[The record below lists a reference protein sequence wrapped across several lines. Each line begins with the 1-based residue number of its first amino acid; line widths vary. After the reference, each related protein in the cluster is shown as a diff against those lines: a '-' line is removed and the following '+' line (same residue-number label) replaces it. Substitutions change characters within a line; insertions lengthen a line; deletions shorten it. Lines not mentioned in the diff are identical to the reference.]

1 MSAPYLL
8 LVSWL
13 LVLLVGLGPRAWAS
27 SAGNVAPE
35 AQVTVDSC
43 FPGYGASVLTDGT
56 WVELDKQTTFEYA
69 SADRLGNAGNTWVSA
84 DVPGVEHWVRL
95 DWRQPVTLGQVTIW
109 WVQPD
114 WFPRAFRVEYL
125 SDQNWVAVS
134 GPASWLAVTGQ
145 SSTVRFAPV
154 TTRALRVIQH
164 PNGGPE
170 RGFLA
175 LQEIQVSPA
184 SDPAPAVLGAR
195 LLSPEE
201 AAALTPAG
209 LERNLARLHETQPGA
224 SAARV
229 WGRDGESVEAPQ
241 LADGD
246 TVAPLALRPGHVPGV
261 KWPLQHV
268 LDGGAVYFAEAL
280 PPDATL
286 TLQVFNGEQ
295 WVTPDTYVRV
305 TRDEERRRLEFACE
319 PAATIA
325 VRFVLPPRVQ
335 NVTELEIYR
344 YLPAGPH
351 VWPERLVTANEYER
365 QLLASDEEP
374 SYARLCTAALSMR
387 PARALLGLKD
397 THPEIGVTWDGA
409 VLSRWPVRFG
419 FGEPAESLGKYGDT
433 VNRRLI
439 DGWRPGTLVTGRLG
453 QLRVTQWA
461 FVSFVD
467 RERRRPALFMRLE
480 LENLASTEIQTHV
493 EASVTAQ
500 ARDWTLRDG
509 MLTADGRV
517 LLLTP
522 PGGTAEGGRVRV
534 PVSIRAQGTAVL
546 DFVQPFGQ
554 APPVTEAAGYH
565 GATFDDALALFR
577 AYWDEVLAPATRL
590 EVPEAQVM
598 RLYRA
603 VLAQL
608 FVNADGDIMPYG
620 ADPGVYSGNLYGVE
634 EGYAMM
640 ALAQTGFGADAQR
653 YLDGTY
659 LTPEFLVKV
668 DRYTKY
674 ADRHQQYRNGLQPH
688 YAVSAYRLSRDRA
701 WVSKHLPLIRQ
712 CAEWTMAQ
720 RRTTMV
726 LENGEK
732 PLHWGLLPK
741 WSYGGDISELM
752 CYALYANFACWKG
765 LVDTAWLL
773 DELGDTETAARYRQ
787 EAADY
792 RQCIDRAVEGNFR
805 PEHKPPFLPL
815 QLYATEPVG
824 DDYDQLFAGTILH
837 LKALEPGG
845 KQMRYITDFLEQDN
859 RLFCLM
865 PRFRRD
871 VGAGGLDGLYGLGY
885 LLTKLHQD
893 HIPEFLLGFYGY
905 LAFNLERD
913 TFAARETNLIYAS
926 DLHVRSR
933 YPVPDMSD
941 PVPCS
946 AAVALQYLRHMLVTE
961 TPRLDGRPSGELRL
975 LYGTPRAWFAEG
987 KVIALAGAPTEYGEL
1002 SVRVR
1007 SQAARGRIEAV
1018 VIPPARDPW
1027 DRLLLRLRHPDGK
1040 PLQAVTVNGVPHR
1053 EFDAARELITLRP
1066 GPEEYRVLA
1075 VY

>member
-1 MSAPYLL
+1 MLPYLPLVVCVLLLLCLSAP
-8 LVSWL
+8 
-13 LVLLVGLGPRAWAS
+13 A
-27 SAGNVAPE
+27 APNAAAE
-35 AQVTVDSC
+35 ATPTVDSS
-43 FPGYGASVLTDGT
+43 FPGYGPGVLTDGAC
-56 WVELDKQTTFEYA
+56 VVLGQETTFHTG
-69 SADRLGNAGNTWVSA
+69 SPHRLGNAGNTWVSSE
-84 DVPGVEHWVRL
+84 VPGVEHWARL
-95 DWRQPVTLGQVTIW
+95 DWSQPVTVSQVTIW

-134 GPASWLAVTGQ
+134 GPAAWFEATAQ
-145 SSTVRFAPV
+145 SSTISFAPI
-154 TTRALRVIQH
+154 TTRALRVLQH

-175 LQEIQVSPA
+175 LQEIEVRHEPGAAPGA
-184 SDPAPAVLGAR
+184 SGAR
-195 LLSPEE
+195 LLSAQEV
-201 AAALTPAG
+201 AALTPAG
-209 LERNLARLHETQPGA
+209 LERNLARLHDKQPGA

-229 WGRDGESVEAPQ
+229 WISGSDSIEAPT

-246 TVAPLALRPGHVPGV
+246 TDLPLALRPGHMPGV
-261 KWPLQHV
+261 KWPIQHV
-268 LDGGAVYFAEAL
+268 LDGGAIYFGGGL
-280 PPDATL
+280 PAGATME
-286 TLQVFNGEQ
+286 LQVYDGEQ
-295 WVTPDTYVRV
+295 WRPLDTYVRV
-305 TRDEERRRLEFACE
+305 TRNEERGCLEFACE

-325 VRFVLPPRVQ
+325 VRFVLPESWHS
-335 NVTELEIYR
+335 VTEVEVYR

-365 QLLASDEEP
+365 QLLGSGEEP
-374 SYARLCTAALSMR
+374 PYARLCTAALSMR

-397 THPEIGVTWDGA
+397 THPEVGVTWDGE
-409 VLSRWPVRFG
+409 VLSRWPVRFS
-419 FGEPAESLGKYGDT
+419 FGEPAEGLSKYRDT

-439 DGWRPGTLVTGRLG
+439 DGWRPGTVVTGRLG
-453 QLRVTQWA
+453 DLRVTEWA
-461 FVSFVD
+461 FVSFAD
-467 RERRRPALFMRLE
+467 AQRKQPALFIRLE
-480 LENLASTEIQTHV
+480 LENLARVEMQTQV
-493 EASVTAQ
+493 QAAVAAE

-517 LLLTP
+517 LLVAP
-522 PGGTAEGGRVRV
+522 PGGTAERGRVRV
-534 PVSIRAQGTAVL
+534 PVVIPAQGKAVL

-554 APPVTEAAGYH
+554 ATPVAEAAAYQ
-565 GATFDDALALFR
+565 AARFDDALLAFR
-577 AYWDEVLAPATRL
+577 AYWDENIMPAATMN
-590 EVPEAQVM
+590 VPENHVM
-598 RLYRA
+598 AMYRA
-603 VLAQL
+603 ILAQL
-608 FVNADGDIMPYG
+608 FVNADGDVMPYG

-640 ALAQTGFGADAQR
+640 ALAQAGFGADAQR
-653 YLDGTY
+653 YMDGTY

-668 DRYTKY
+668 ERYTRY

-688 YAVSAYRLSRDRA
+688 YAVSAYRLTRDRA
-701 WVSKHLPLIRQ
+701 WIEKHLPLIRE
-712 CAEWTMAQ
+712 CAEWTIAQ

-741 WSYGGDISELM
+741 WSYGGDISDLM
-752 CYALYANFACWKG
+752 CYPLYANFACWKG

-773 DELGDTETAARYRQ
+773 EELGDTETAARYRQ

-837 LKALEPGG
+837 LQALEPGG
-845 KQMRYITDFLEQDN
+845 KQMRYITDFMEQDN
-859 RLFCLM
+859 RLFCQM

-885 LLTKLHQD
+885 MLAKLHQD
-893 HIPEFLLGFYGY
+893 RVPEFLLGFYAY

-946 AAVALQYLRHMLVTE
+946 AAVALQYLRHMLVSE
-961 TPRLDGRPSGELRL
+961 TPRLDGKPSGEIRL
-975 LYGTPRAWFAEG
+975 LYGTPRAWFAEP
-987 KVIALAGAPTEYGEL
+987 KVIWLDRAPTEYGPMSL
-1002 SVRVR
+1002 RVESR
-1007 SQAARGRIEAV
+1007 AARGRIEAV
-1018 VIPPARDPW
+1018 VTPPARDPW

-1040 PLQAVTVNGVPHR
+1040 PMQAVSVNGAPYR
-1053 EFDAARELITLRP
+1053 DFDATRELITLRP
-1066 GPEEYRVLA
+1066 GPREYRVVA
-1075 VY
+1075 EY